1 MSIKVGQIYRNSQ
14 NVELIIIA
22 KVSCFAVSRFGM
34 YLGVDVLPG
43 AGLFV
48 ADDPYGTGG
57 ELIVNE
63 QSLTKCGYKA
73 VEA

>member
-1 MSIKVGQIYRNSQ
+1 MSIEVGQTYRNNQ
-14 NVELIIIA
+14 NAELTIIDEVA
-22 KVSCFAVSRFGM
+22 CLATSRSGI

-48 ADDPYGTGG
+48 ADDPYDTGSAV
-57 ELIVNE
+57 IVNE
-63 QSLTKCGYKA
+63 QSLTECGYKA

>member
-1 MSIKVGQIYRNSQ
+1 MSIEVGQTYRNSQ
-14 NVELIIIA
+14 DAELIIIA
-22 KVSCFAVSRFGM
+22 KVACFAAFRSGM

-48 ADDPYGTGG
+48 ADDPYDTGS
-57 ELIVNE
+57 EVIVNE
-63 QSLTKCGYKA
+63 QSLSECGYKA

>member
-1 MSIKVGQIYRNSQ
+1 MSIEVGQKYRNNQ
-14 NVELIIIA
+14 DGELIIIA
-22 KVSCFAVSRFGM
+22 KVACFTASRSGM

-43 AGLFV
+43 TELFV
-48 ADDPYGTGG
+48 ADDPYGTGSDV
-57 ELIVNE
+57 IVNE

>member
-1 MSIKVGQIYRNSQ
+1 MSIEVGQTYRNSQ
-14 NVELIIIA
+14 NAELTIIA
-22 KVSCFAVSRFGM
+22 KVACFAAFRSGM

-48 ADDPYGTGG
+48 ADDPYGTGS
-57 ELIVNE
+57 EVIVNE
-63 QSLTKCGYKA
+63 QSLSECGYKA

>member
-1 MSIKVGQIYRNSQ
+1 M
-14 NVELIIIA
+14 
-22 KVSCFAVSRFGM
+22 SCFAVSRSGV

-48 ADDPYGTGG
+48 ADDPYGTGSDV
-57 ELIVNE
+57 IVNE
-63 QSLTKCGYKA
+63 QSLTECGYKA

>member
-1 MSIKVGQIYRNSQ
+1 MSIEVGQKYRNSQ
-14 NVELIIIA
+14 NAELTIIA
-22 KVSCFAVSRFGM
+22 QVDCSAASRFGM

-48 ADDPYGTGG
+48 ADDPYDTGY
-57 ELIVNE
+57 EVIVNE

>member
-1 MSIKVGQIYRNSQ
+1 MSIEVGQKYRNSQ
-14 NVELIIIA
+14 NVELTIIA
-22 KVSCFAVSRFGM
+22 KVAGFAASRSGM

-48 ADDPYGTGG
+48 ADDPYGTGSDV
-57 ELIVNE
+57 IVNE
-63 QSLTKCGYKA
+63 QSLTECGYKA